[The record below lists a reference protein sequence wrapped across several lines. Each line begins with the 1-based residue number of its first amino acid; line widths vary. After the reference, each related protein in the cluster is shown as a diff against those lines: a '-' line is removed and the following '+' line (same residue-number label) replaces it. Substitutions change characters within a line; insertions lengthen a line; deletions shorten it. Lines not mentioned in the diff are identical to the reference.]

1 MFLREKD
8 KKILISIFR
17 DYGISLE
24 VWAYG
29 SRITG
34 GAHDGSDLDLVLRTP
49 ALDALPIDD
58 FFALREKI
66 RESNI
71 PLLVDLHDW
80 ARLPERFHQNI
91 LQEYEVLYSPF
102 SPILKNPDMSDG
114 KKKQD

>member
-8 KKILISIFR
+8 IRTLTSIFEGF
-17 DYGISLE
+17 DVPFE

-29 SRITG
+29 SRVNG
-34 GAHDGSDLDLVLRTP
+34 EAHDGSDLDLVLRTP
-49 ALDALPIDD
+49 QLNALPIDD

-71 PLLVDLHDW
+71 PILVDLHDW

-91 LQEYEVLYSPF
+91 LDGYEVLYSSF
-102 SPILKNPDMSDG
+102 AILLKEPEAPYGTEKRN
-114 KKKQD
+114 